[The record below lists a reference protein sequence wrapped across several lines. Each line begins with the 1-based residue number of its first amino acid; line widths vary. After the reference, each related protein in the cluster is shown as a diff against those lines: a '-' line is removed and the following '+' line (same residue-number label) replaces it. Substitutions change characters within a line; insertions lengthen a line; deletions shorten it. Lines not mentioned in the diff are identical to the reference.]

1 MRQQL
6 PSNIDK
12 NTHSTFNRALE
23 QSHALVSLLKI
34 NVLEI
39 ETPIKINS

>member
-23 QSHALVSLLKI
+23 HALVTLLKI